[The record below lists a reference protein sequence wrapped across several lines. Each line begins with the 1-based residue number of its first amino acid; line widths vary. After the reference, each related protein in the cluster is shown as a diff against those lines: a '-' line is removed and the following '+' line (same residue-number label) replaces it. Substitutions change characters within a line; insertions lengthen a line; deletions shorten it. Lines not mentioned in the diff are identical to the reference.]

1 MKIPWYVILLTGF
14 VAGLLV
20 QFRSCDDLTPKVITK
35 TDTVTVVRVDTV
47 ILPPTTVIIK
57 EPVIQ
62 RPYDPTE
69 QDPPLFELNRL
80 RTYVDTVTFDGLKLG
95 YNIETRGT
103 LQRAT
108 FYPAVFAK
116 SYITTINKTEKIE
129 GKVNGL
135 YIGLQVGGSQH
146 EFSNLSPAIDYLN
159 KNNIFGYSYN
169 LIDRS
174 HNVRISRRVF

>member
-20 QFRSCDDLTPKVITK
+20 QFRSCDKPATKVITK

-47 ILPPTTVIIK
+47 ILPPKTIVIK
-57 EPVIQ
+57 EPIKDQ
-62 RPYDPTE
+62 PYDPKE
-69 QDPPLFELNRL
+69 PDPPLFELNRL
-80 RTYVDTVTFDGLKLG
+80 RTYVDTVYFDGLKLG

-108 FYPAVFAK
+108 FYPTVFAK

-146 EFSNLSPAIDYLN
+146 EFSNLSPAIDYVN

-169 LIDRS
+169 LMDRS
-174 HNVRISRRVF
+174 HNVRIAKRLF